1 MIGNYENLIMKILC
15 VLLLLLL
22 FCINQKLKAELFNV
36 EKIES
41 EGGFPSNLV
50 YKIYQDSKGFI
61 WFGTMYGLYRYD
73 GVNYNSYRYNPFD
86 STTIGNDDVIS
97 IFEDSKGYLW
107 FGTYM
112 GGVSRYDS
120 KTSTFTRFVHKENSN
135 SLCDNTVWSIT
146 EDMAGVL
153 WFGTSNGLCKFE
165 NNNFTTY
172 RDFRGNTKSNHIL
185 SLAADSQNN
194 LWIGS
199 FMGGLY
205 RFNPERNKFD
215 NFKRNNNADSINGN
229 VVRGLYRDKKGN
241 IWLGLIK
248 RGACMISNED
258 IKKGE
263 YKFSKKIFDSTVVNS
278 PGNATIYEITE
289 NKNGDIFFSSSNN
302 VYQYSPA
309 QNKFSKIILS
319 TISKGP
325 SENIAMICDISNCL
339 WVSSYEN
346 CLYKAV
352 NNNNNFSNF
361 SIDVNGNEIG
371 NVKSIFYEKNKS
383 RILLGSSSGLF
394 EFDETCEKISK
405 IDLENKNVLVNAI
418 LQIENDLFL
427 GTDNGLICISGNKE
441 EKLLMQGISF
451 TKLISDGNKIMAGT
465 QNGIYFINSD
475 TYDTVTYKNEPGNK
489 NSLSDNIILSLYKDK
504 EDNIWAGTYAG
515 LNKYNGDNKNF
526 IRYSKSLNDTNSLS
540 NNYIYSILQ
549 KDENN
554 LFLGTAG
561 GINIFNCKENKVR
574 LVRESTNQNSVINSM
589 LIGDN
594 NLWMGTNNGIARMNL
609 TNSSIK
615 IFAAGATNNIF
626 NPDALIRTEN
636 GNIFAGSRTGLVVF
650 NPDDFKLDTS
660 KPIISFANVKVF
672 NEKINIKSNDKK
684 IETIDLSRLQKVEL
698 DYTENNLQ
706 VDFALMDFN
715 NPKKNLYE
723 YRLEGIDENWI
734 SAGNKNYVFYSNLNP
749 GKYELKIRGVNYEG
763 IKSDE
768 KSLTLI
774 INPPFWRTLWFYLL
788 ILILVITVILFLYRY
803 RLQKNIK
810 LALEIEHAKE
820 EEREKWREQASI
832 DYHDELGHKLTRIS
846 MYSRRVLK
854 RMNGSSNEIGEDVNN
869 IIETSNSLRM
879 SARDLIWSLN
889 PSEDSLYDFIT
900 RVNLFADELFE
911 NSGIKYHKTENITEW
926 KTIELKMDVK
936 RQMLFV
942 IKEGMNNALKYSQ
955 AENIMLKIINEEG
968 RLKIEITDDGIGFEN
983 KTEYSGYGLLNMQKR
998 AKKAGFALEIIS
1010 SVGRGTKI
1018 TIYNI
1023 EYSIHSN
1030 KII

>member
-1 MIGNYENLIMKILC
+1 MIGNYENLSMNK
-15 VLLLLLL
+15 VYASLL
-22 FCINQKLKAELFNV
+22 FLFIFINQNLKAAEFNI

-86 STTIGNDDVIS
+86 STSIGNDDVIS

-112 GGVSRYDS
+112 GGVSRYDPKVS
-120 KTSTFTRFVHKENSN
+120 AFKRFVHKENSN

-146 EDMAGVL
+146 EDMTGAL
-153 WFGTSNGLCKFE
+153 WFGTSNGLCKLE
-165 NNNFTTY
+165 NYNFTTY
-172 RDFRGNTKSNHIL
+172 RNFNGNTRNNHIL
-185 SLAADSQNN
+185 SLAADYQNN

-205 RFNPERNKFD
+205 RFNPERNKFH
-215 NFKRNNNADSINGN
+215 NFKRNNNSDSINGN
-229 VVRGLYRDKKGN
+229 VIRGLYRDKKGN
-241 IWLGLIK
+241 IWLGMIQ
-248 RGACMISNED
+248 RGVCMISNED
-258 IKKGE
+258 IKKRE
-263 YKFSKKIFDSTVVNS
+263 YKFNKKIFDSTVVNA
-278 PGNATIYEITE
+278 PGNATVYEITE
-289 NKNGDIFFSSSNN
+289 NKSGDIFLSSSNN
-302 VYQYSPA
+302 IYLYSTS
-309 QNKFSKIILS
+309 QNKFSKVNLASIP
-319 TISKGP
+319 KGP
-325 SENIAMICDISNCL
+325 SENIAMICDKSNCL

-346 CLYKAV
+346 CLYKV
-352 NNNNNFSNF
+352 INRNDNFFDLSV
-361 SIDVNGNEIG
+361 DVNGNEIG

-383 RILLGSSSGLF
+383 RILVGSNSGLF
-394 EFDETCEKISK
+394 EFDETNKIISK
-405 IDLENKNVLVNAI
+405 IGLENKNISVNDL
-418 LQIENDLFL
+418 LQIENDLYL
-427 GTDNGLICISGNKE
+427 GTDNGLICVAGNKE
-441 EKLLMQGISF
+441 ELLFQGISF
-451 TKLISDGNKIMAGT
+451 TKLISDENNIVAGT
-465 QNGIYFINSD
+465 QNGIYFINSG
-475 TYDTVTYKNEPGNK
+475 TYDTISYKNDPDNK
-489 NSLSDNIILSLYKDK
+489 NSLSDNVILSLNKDK
-504 EDNIWAGTYAG
+504 QNNIWVGTYAG
-515 LNKYNGDNKNF
+515 LNKFNSVNKNF
-526 IRYSKSLNDTNSLS
+526 TRFAKTLNDTNTLS

-561 GINIFNCKENKVR
+561 GINIFNVKENKVW
-574 LVRESTNQNSVINSM
+574 LVRESNIQNSVINSM
-589 LIGDN
+589 IIDGN

-615 IFAAGATNNIF
+615 IFQRGTNNNIF
-626 NPDALIRTEN
+626 NPDAILKTEN
-636 GNIFAGSRTGLVVF
+636 GNILAGSRSGLVMF
-650 NPDDFKLDTS
+650 NPNDFKTDTT
-660 KPIISFANVKVF
+660 KPVISFANLKIF
-672 NEKINIKSNDKK
+672 NEKVNNKSFDDK
-684 IETIDLSRLQKVEL
+684 IATIDLSRLQKIEL
-698 DYTENNLQ
+698 NYIENNLQ
-706 VDFALMDFN
+706 VEFALMDFN

-723 YRLEGIDENWI
+723 YKLEGIDADWI
-734 SAGNKNYVFYSNLNP
+734 AAGNKNYVFYSNLNP
-749 GKYELKIRGVNYEG
+749 GNYELKIRGVNYEG
-763 IKSDE
+763 VKSNE
-768 KSLTLI
+768 KSLMLI
-774 INPPFWRTLWFYLL
+774 VKPPFWKTIWFYLL

-803 RLQKNIK
+803 RLQKNIE

-854 RMNGSSNEIGEDVNN
+854 KMNGSANEIGEDVNN

-911 NSGIKYHKTENITEW
+911 NSGIKYHKSENNPEW

-942 IKEGMNNALKYSQ
+942 LKEAMNNSLKYSR
-955 AENIMLKIINEEG
+955 AKNIILNVLNEGE
-968 RLKIEITDDGIGFEN
+968 RLKIEIIDDGIGFEN
-983 KTEYSGYGLLNMQKR
+983 NTEYSGYGLLNMQKR
-998 AKKAGFALEIIS
+998 AKKAGFALEITS

-1018 TIYNI
+1018 IIYNVM
-1023 EYSIHSN
+1023 YSIHSIKN
-1030 KII
+1030 V

>member
-1 MIGNYENLIMKILC
+1 MIGNYENLSMNK
-15 VLLLLLL
+15 VYASLL
-22 FCINQKLKAELFNV
+22 FLFIFINQNLKAAEFNI

-86 STTIGNDDVIS
+86 STSIGNDDVIS

-112 GGVSRYDS
+112 GGVSRYDPKVS
-120 KTSTFTRFVHKENSN
+120 AFKRFVHKENSN

-146 EDMAGVL
+146 EDMTGAL
-153 WFGTSNGLCKFE
+153 WFGTSNGLCKLE
-165 NNNFTTY
+165 NYNFTTY
-172 RDFRGNTKSNHIL
+172 RNFNGNTRNNHIL
-185 SLAADSQNN
+185 SLAADYQNN

-215 NFKRNNNADSINGN
+215 NFKRNNNSDSINGN
-229 VVRGLYRDKKGN
+229 VIRGLYRDKKGN
-241 IWLGLIK
+241 IWLGMIQ
-248 RGACMISNED
+248 RGVCMISNED
-258 IKKGE
+258 IKKRE
-263 YKFSKKIFDSTVVNS
+263 YKFNKKIFDSTVVNA
-278 PGNATIYEITE
+278 PGNTTVYEITE
-289 NKNGDIFFSSSNN
+289 NKSGDIFLSSSNN
-302 VYQYSPA
+302 IYLYSTS
-309 QNKFSKIILS
+309 QNKFSKVNLASIP
-319 TISKGP
+319 KGP

-346 CLYKAV
+346 CLYKV
-352 NNNNNFSNF
+352 INRNDNFFDLSV
-361 SIDVNGNEIG
+361 DVNGNEIG

-383 RILLGSSSGLF
+383 RILVGSNSGLF
-394 EFDETCEKISK
+394 EFDGTNKIISK
-405 IDLENKNVLVNAI
+405 IGLENKNVSVNDL
-418 LQIENDLFL
+418 LQIENDLYL
-427 GTDNGLICISGNKE
+427 GTDNGLICVAGNKE
-441 EKLLMQGISF
+441 ELLFQGISF
-451 TKLISDGNKIMAGT
+451 TKLISDENNIVAGT
-465 QNGIYFINSD
+465 QNGIYFINSG
-475 TYDTVTYKNEPGNK
+475 TYDTISYKNDPDNK
-489 NSLSDNIILSLYKDK
+489 NSLSDNVILSLNKDK
-504 EDNIWAGTYAG
+504 QNNIWVGTYAG
-515 LNKYNGDNKNF
+515 LNKYNSVNKNF
-526 IRYSKSLNDTNSLS
+526 TRFAKTLNDTNTLS

-561 GINIFNCKENKVR
+561 GINIFNVKENKVW
-574 LVRESTNQNSVINSM
+574 LVRESNIQNSVINSM
-589 LIGDN
+589 IIDGN

-615 IFAAGATNNIF
+615 IFQRGTNNNIF
-626 NPDALIRTEN
+626 NPDAILKTEN
-636 GNIFAGSRTGLVVF
+636 GNILAGSRSGLVMF
-650 NPDDFKLDTS
+650 NPNDFKTDTT
-660 KPIISFANVKVF
+660 KPVISFANLKIF
-672 NEKINIKSNDKK
+672 NEKVNNKSFDDK
-684 IETIDLSRLQKVEL
+684 IATIDLSRLQKIEL
-698 DYTENNLQ
+698 NYTENNLQ
-706 VDFALMDFN
+706 VEFALMDFN

-723 YRLEGIDENWI
+723 YKLEGIDADWI
-734 SAGNKNYVFYSNLNP
+734 AAGNKNYVFYSNLNP
-749 GKYELKIRGVNYEG
+749 GNYELKIRGVNYEG
-763 IKSDE
+763 VKSNE
-768 KSLTLI
+768 KSLMLI
-774 INPPFWRTLWFYLL
+774 VKPPFWKTIWFYLL

-803 RLQKNIK
+803 RLQKNIE

-854 RMNGSSNEIGEDVNN
+854 KMNGSANEIGEDVNN

-911 NSGIKYHKTENITEW
+911 NSGIKYHKSENITEW

-942 IKEGMNNALKYSQ
+942 LKEAMNNSLKYSR
-955 AENIMLKIINEEG
+955 AENIILNVISEG
-968 RLKIEITDDGIGFEN
+968 ERLKIEIIDDGIGFEN
-983 KTEYSGYGLLNMQKR
+983 NTEYSGYGLLNMQKR
-998 AKKAGFALEIIS
+998 AKKAGFALEITS

-1018 TIYNI
+1018 IIYNVV
-1023 EYSIHSN
+1023 YSIHSIKN
-1030 KII
+1030 V